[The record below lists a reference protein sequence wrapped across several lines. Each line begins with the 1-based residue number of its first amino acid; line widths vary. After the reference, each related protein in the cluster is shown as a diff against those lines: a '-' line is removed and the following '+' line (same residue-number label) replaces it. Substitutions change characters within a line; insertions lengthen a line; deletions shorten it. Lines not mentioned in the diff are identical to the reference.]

1 MTIFVT
7 LFELHPPRRY
17 HFNTNLLL
25 APVTKALKWADGA
38 AVRAELSGQVE
49 ALLGPKTEADLAP
62 PEKKKKAKV
71 GALGATATASCLFC
85 KALCCD

>member
-1 MTIFVT
+1 MLQQHAICTC
-7 LFELHPPRRY
+7 HCRY

-38 AVRAELSGQVE
+38 AVRAELAAQVE

-62 PEKKKKAKV
+62 PEKKKKPKV
-71 GALGATATASCLFC
+71 SGN
-85 KALCCD
+85 